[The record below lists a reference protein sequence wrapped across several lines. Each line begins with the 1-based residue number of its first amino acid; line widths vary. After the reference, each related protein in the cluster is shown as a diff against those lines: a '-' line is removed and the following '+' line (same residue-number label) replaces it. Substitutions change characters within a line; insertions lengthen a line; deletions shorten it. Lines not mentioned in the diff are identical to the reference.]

1 MRYLISKMLKQ
12 IDKLEILN
20 RISDKEGSYFIAVI
34 RTSYND
40 GFYYCWGLCGIA
52 HFLFKNE
59 KAAFVITFLKKIK
72 QPKELV
78 DAYWWPAMA
87 SDERWEVIQ
96 NIQVRKNFL
105 ESVLKNNLK
114 IF

>member
-12 IDKLEILN
+12 IDKLEIFQTGSSYIAII
-20 RISDKEGSYFIAVI
+20 RIYDIELDYH
-34 RTSYND
+34 YN
-40 GFYYCWGLCGIA
+40 CHGLCDIA

-59 KAAFVITFLKKIK
+59 KVDFVMRYLREIK
-72 QPKELV
+72 QPTYI
-78 DAYWWPAMA
+78 YWWPAMA